1 MSASNPSIQGFTCVL
16 CGHTQGDLVVAQCQ
30 DFYMGK
36 PGRFDYA
43 ACHACQLLQLTPIPP
58 DVGIY
63 YENYQVHSKKS
74 LLHEVSRMVLMSG
87 GYFKGQVSNQRLLDF
102 GSGDGWFLRRM
113 LQAGAS
119 AEGFEFNASHAASLQ
134 AQLGCDIFSD
144 RALLAEKRRSY
155 YDIVTMHFVLEHLTD
170 PLQAISIISQ
180 ILKPGGRLYL
190 IIPNIESPEFRI
202 FGRYWHGFD
211 PPRHIQFLTPAH
223 LDRLARETGLQISA
237 IGYKS
242 LPNDFAGTMT
252 AILLRRFS
260 YALFAAMALPGLL
273 WSTFSRRG
281 NLIATL
287 VKK

>member
-1 MSASNPSIQGFTCVL
+1 M
-16 CGHTQGDLVVAQCQ
+16 AQCQ

-36 PGRFDYA
+36 PGRFDYV
-43 ACHACQLLQLTPIPP
+43 ACRACQLLQLSPIPE
-58 DVGIY
+58 DIGVF

-74 LLHEVSRMVLMSG
+74 LLHEISRAVLMSG
-87 GYFKGQVSNQRLLDF
+87 GYFKGEVAHQRLLDF

-113 LQAGAS
+113 LQAGAF
-119 AEGFEFNASHAASLQ
+119 AEGFEFNPAHAASLQ
-134 AQLGCDIFSD
+134 TLLGCDIFSD
-144 RALLAEKRRSY
+144 RTLLAETRRSY

-170 PLQAISIISQ
+170 PLQAILLVSK

-190 IIPNIESPEFRI
+190 IIPNIQSPEFRI

-223 LDRLARETGLQISA
+223 LVRIARDCGLELST

-252 AILLRRFS
+252 AVLLRRFS
-260 YALFAAMALPGLL
+260 YPLFAAMALPGLL
-273 WSTFSRRG
+273 WSIFFRRG